1 MHEAIEHGYK
11 IIEIFEVWHYPNSDI
26 YDKSSQSGGLFT
38 EYVDL
43 FLKYKQE
50 ASGYPDEVTS
60 NLQKEEYILNYLQK
74 EGIRLASENIELNS
88 GLRSVMKLMLNSF
101 WGRFGMQTNKTKCKF
116 ISNLNSWYEIIS
128 DDNNIVHE
136 VDFGIKDVLTVYY
149 SDKKEFHDKST
160 EINVCIAA
168 FVTCHARLKLLS
180 ELNKLQDRVLYF
192 DTDSI
197 IFLCK
202 TNLYEPKLGDFL
214 GELTNEISSKDGS
227 YIPEFISAGPYLLCL
242 QIGHRTNKMHD
253 KRLHFKLH
261 YKFEPQL

>member
-1 MHEAIEHGYK
+1 MA
-11 IIEIFEVWHYPNSDI
+11 
-26 YDKSSQSGGLFT
+26 
-38 EYVDL
+38 
-43 FLKYKQE
+43 E
-50 ASGYPDEVTS
+50 ASGYPNEVTS
-60 NLQKEEYILNYLQK
+60 NLQKEEYIVNYLQK

-202 TNLYEPKLGDFL
+202 RAK
-214 GELTNEISSKDGS
+214 
-227 YIPEFISAGPYLLCL
+227 
-242 QIGHRTNKMHD
+242 IGRFFGRIN
-253 KRLHFKLH
+253 
-261 YKFEPQL
+261 Q